1 MPRTRSIAWSE
12 LKVGV
17 AGIVAMVLVATLV
30 IGVGGQGGFF
40 WQRYPLKARFDAVQG
55 LKTGAVVRLSGKEVG
70 RVADI
75 QFAGRQIEVTL
86 QVSRDVRPLITADS
100 VATIGSL
107 SLLGEP
113 IVDLTASDKGP
124 PLTDWAYLQTS
135 AASGPFGTLTTAA
148 SETLTQANHLI
159 GDLRA
164 GRGTVGRLITD
175 DALYSDLDRFVASAT
190 RVSKEIEAG
199 KGTIG
204 KLTGDPA
211 AYASLKA
218 SLDNLKALTDRVNR
232 GEGTLGKLLNDDSIA
247 KSIASAATSVDTV
260 ASRLNKGEGTAGK
273 LLTDQQLYNRLN
285 ELAAHAGQLVADLD
299 AGRGTVGHLMHD
311 QSLYDNVN
319 KAVVEMR
326 SFISDVHKDPKKYL
340 HISFSLF

>member
-12 LKVGV
+12 LKLGI

-40 WQRYPLKARFDAVQG
+40 WQRYPLKARFDDVQG
-55 LKTGAVVRLSGKEVG
+55 LKTGAVVRLNGKEVG

-75 QFAGRQIEVTL
+75 EFAGRQIEVTL
-86 QVSRDVRPLITADS
+86 QVSRDVRPLITAGS
-100 VATIGSL
+100 VATVGSL

-113 IVDLTASDKGP
+113 IVDLTASDQGA
-124 PLTDWAYLQTS
+124 PLGDGAYLHTS
-135 AASGPFGTLTTAA
+135 AASGPFGALTTTA
-148 SETLTQANHLI
+148 SESLTQANHLI

-164 GRGTVGRLITD
+164 GKGTVGRLMTD
-175 DALYSDLDRFVASAT
+175 DALYNDLDRFVASAT
-190 RVSKEIEAG
+190 RVSTEIEAG

-204 KLTGDPA
+204 KLAGDPA

-247 KSIASAATSVDTV
+247 KSIESAATSVNMV

-273 LLTDQQLYNRLN
+273 LLTDQQLYNHLN
-285 ELAAHAGQLVADLD
+285 DLATHADKVMADLD
-299 AGRGTVGHLMHD
+299 AGRGTAGHLMHD
-311 QSLYDNVN
+311 QTLYDNLN
-319 KAVVEMR
+319 KFVVELR
-326 SFISDVHKDPKKYL
+326 SFISDVRKDPKKYL

>member
-1 MPRTRSIAWSE
+1 MPRTRSVAWSE
-12 LKVGV
+12 LKLGI

-86 QVSRDVRPLITADS
+86 QVSRDVRPLITSGS

-113 IVDLTASDKGP
+113 IVDLTASDNGA
-124 PLTDWAYLQTS
+124 PLADWGYLQTS
-135 AASGPFGTLTTAA
+135 AASGPFGTLTTTA
-148 SETLTQANHLI
+148 SETLTQANHFI

-164 GRGTVGRLITD
+164 GRGTVGRLMTD
-175 DALYSDLDRFVASAT
+175 DALYNDIDRFVASAT
-190 RVSKEIEAG
+190 TVSREIEAG

-232 GEGTLGKLLNDDSIA
+232 GEGTLGKLMNDDSIA
-247 KSIASAATSVDTV
+247 KSIESAATSVNMV

-273 LLTDQQLYNRLN
+273 LLTDQQLYNHLN
-285 ELAAHAGQLVADLD
+285 DLATHADKVMADLD
-299 AGRGTVGHLMHD
+299 AGRGTAGHLMHD
-311 QSLYDNVN
+311 PALYDNLN
-319 KAVVEMR
+319 KFVVDLR
-326 SFISDVHKDPKKYL
+326 SFISDVRKDPKKYL